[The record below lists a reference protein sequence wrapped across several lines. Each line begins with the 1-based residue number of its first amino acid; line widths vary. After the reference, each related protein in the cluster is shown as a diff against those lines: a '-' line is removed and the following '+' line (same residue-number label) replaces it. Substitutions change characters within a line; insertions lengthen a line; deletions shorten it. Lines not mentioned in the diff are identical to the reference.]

1 MWKYIIKRILML
13 IPVLLGISVFVFL
26 IMHLTPG
33 DPAMLILGEHAPP
46 EQLELLRKELGLD
59 KRIEVQY
66 WNWLKKA
73 IRLDFGRSLR
83 SNRPVTAIIA
93 ERLRYSAELAVLAI
107 CLAVAVGVP
116 VGIISATKP
125 NSIQDNILMVLALTG
140 VAMPAFWQA
149 LILIIVF
156 SVYLGWL
163 PPSGR
168 MGGWEYY
175 ILPTITLGTLSMA
188 SIARMTRSSMLEVIQ
203 QDYIRTAKAKGLSH
217 WIVVCRHAL
226 RNALIPVVTV
236 IGLQFGSLM
245 AGAVLT
251 ETIFAWPGIGRLV
264 VEAIN
269 NKDFPLVQG
278 TIMTFALIYA
288 VINLIIDILY
298 AYLDPKL
305 RTIYE

>member
-1 MWKYIIKRILML
+1 LA
-13 IPVLLGISVFVFL
+13 GINLNNSFF
-26 IMHLTPG
+26 
-33 DPAMLILGEHAPP
+33 
-46 EQLELLRKELGLD
+46 GLSWM
-59 KRIEVQY
+59 VTT
-66 WNWLKKA
+66 
-73 IRLDFGRSLR
+73 FGK
-83 SNRPVTAIIA
+83 N
-93 ERLRYSAELAVLAI
+93 
-107 CLAVAVGVP
+107 
-116 VGIISATKP
+116 
-125 NSIQDNILMVLALTG
+125 
-140 VAMPAFWQA
+140 
-149 LILIIVF
+149 
-156 SVYLGWL
+156 
-163 PPSGR
+163 GR
-168 MGGWEYY
+168 EYY